1 MTPLEFDKLRK
12 LELSLRRA
20 PRTNIIS
27 RRTAK
32 SKATGV
38 GQHLRNGR
46 ITSEVPLERLFNTRK
61 TLVWHP

>member
-20 PRTNIIS
+20 RTNIIS

-61 TLVWHP
+61 TLIHVP